1 VEGKS
6 YTVAVSEGGDITGLV
21 PINGS
26 AAPEALGD
34 VTVRGGES
42 IVAPLG
48 GIICKVLVKPG
59 QQVNMRD
66 PVFVLEAMKM
76 ETEISTF
83 KAGTVVAVDIQV
95 GDSVAVG
102 DVLLTIA

>member
-1 VEGKS
+1 
-6 YTVAVSEGGDITGLV
+6 
-21 PINGS
+21 
-26 AAPEALGD
+26 
-34 VTVRGGES
+34 
-42 IVAPLG
+42 
-48 GIICKVLVKPG
+48 
-59 QQVNMRD
+59 
-66 PVFVLEAMKM
+66 M